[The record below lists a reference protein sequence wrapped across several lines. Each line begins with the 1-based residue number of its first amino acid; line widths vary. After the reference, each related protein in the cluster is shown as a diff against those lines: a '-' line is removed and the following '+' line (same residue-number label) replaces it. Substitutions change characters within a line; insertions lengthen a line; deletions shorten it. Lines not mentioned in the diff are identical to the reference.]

1 MLILPL
7 PNRPDW
13 NRPPVVTL
21 GLILLCTFVFVF
33 LQGTDQA
40 HIREAMRYYAQ
51 STLPKLELPAY
62 IKEREQSGATAKEM
76 GELAKPD
83 HARYMMESDADFMAR
98 LHAGKVVT
106 NEMPEYAHWRLER
119 SRYEQ
124 LRSQIF
130 TERFSLQTGHP
141 TPVTAVTHM
150 FLHADLMHLAGN
162 MVVLFIAGYTVEA
175 SLGSLGFLALF
186 ILGGLGACVPELVAP
201 PAHNVSSLGASG
213 AISAVMAAYLVLF
226 GLRRIRFF
234 YWFLFFFNTARW
246 PALVILPVWLAN
258 ELLQKFVFDPDGQ
271 INYLA
276 HFGGFL
282 TGAVLIGLYRLLRG
296 GETSS
301 DVQRLDAEST
311 AAELRTSAA
320 DHVARGSFD
329 RAALLYR
336 DVLAATPDDEL
347 ALSEYLRVAA
357 LARGTGLAADAASR
371 VLQHGFR
378 SGCKLDPRVIAQAL
392 RKLGETGTKP
402 PALSLGAWGRICERL
417 IDGGEFDAVEPL
429 VLRIVTR
436 DQEGKLAPR
445 LLQRLSN
452 ALQRAG
458 QADRAERARR
468 MLAQRFPAAA
478 AVM

>member
-13 NRPPVVTL
+13 SRPPVVTL

-33 LQGTDQA
+33 LQGTDHARGQ
-40 HIREAMRYYAQ
+40 EAVRYYAQ

-62 IKEREQSGATAKEM
+62 IRDREQNGATAKEM
-76 GELAKPD
+76 RQLEKPD
-83 HARYMMESDADFMAR
+83 YALYAMESDDDFMAR
-98 LHAGKVVT
+98 LHDGKVVT
-106 NEMPEYAHWRLER
+106 RDMPEYARWLQDRKR
-119 SRYEQ
+119 FEQ
-124 LRSQIF
+124 LRARIF
-130 TERFSLQTGHP
+130 TEQFSLQTSNP
-141 TPVTAVTHM
+141 TPVTAITHM
-150 FLHADLMHLAGN
+150 FLHADVMHLAGN

-186 ILGGLGACVPELVAP
+186 LLGGLGACVPELVAP
-201 PAHNVSSLGASG
+201 PAHNVTSLGASG

-246 PALVILPVWLAN
+246 PALVILPVWLSN
-258 ELLQKFVFDPDGQ
+258 ELLQRFVLDRDGHV
-271 INYLA
+271 NYLA

-282 TGAVLIGLYRLLRG
+282 TGAVLIGLYRWRRG

-301 DVQRLDAEST
+301 AVQRLDAESN
-311 AAELRTSAA
+311 AAELRKTAA
-320 DHVARGSFD
+320 EHVARMRFD
-329 RAALLYR
+329 RAAQLFR
-336 DVLAATPDDEL
+336 DVLAATPDDEQAL
-347 ALSEYLRVAA
+347 AEYLRVAA
-357 LARGTGLAADAASR
+357 LARGSGLSGDAAGR
-371 VLQHGFR
+371 VLQSASQSRCG
-378 SGCKLDPRVIAQAL
+378 LDPRVISQAL
-392 RKLGETGTKP
+392 RELKETEAKP
-402 PALSLGAWGRICERL
+402 PVLSLGAWGRICERL
-417 IDGGEFDAVEPL
+417 IDGGEFDTVEPL

-436 DQEGKLAPR
+436 DQEGKVAPR

-452 ALQRAG
+452 ALQRGG
-458 QADRAERARR
+458 QLDRAERARR